1 MKAYSINKELTM
13 NTVEQIKDFKRNF
26 TLNNILGRFIE
37 FRQTLSDFGEP
48 IIEAIFEN
56 REIILSYIE
65 YLHESNKDSF
75 VRQVDDTE
83 DFNVYQR
90 LYFGVGFHRMELIL
104 VTKDEKMFGVVLF
117 DYFYDDDDV
126 NA

>member
-1 MKAYSINKELTM
+1 MKAYSINKEPTM

-56 REIILSYIE
+56 REIILSDIK

-83 DFNVYQR
+83 DFTVYQR

>member
-56 REIILSYIE
+56 RKIILSDIE

-75 VRQVDDTE
+75 VRQIDGTE
-83 DFNVYQR
+83 DFSVYQR

>member
-1 MKAYSINKELTM
+1 M

-56 REIILSYIE
+56 REII
-65 YLHESNKDSF
+65 
-75 VRQVDDTE
+75 
-83 DFNVYQR
+83 
-90 LYFGVGFHRMELIL
+90 
-104 VTKDEKMFGVVLF
+104 
-117 DYFYDDDDV
+117 
-126 NA
+126 

>member
-1 MKAYSINKELTM
+1 M

-56 REIILSYIE
+56 REIILSDIE

-75 VRQVDDTE
+75 VRQIDGTE

>member
-1 MKAYSINKELTM
+1 M

-37 FRQTLSDFGEP
+37 FRQTLSDF
-48 IIEAIFEN
+48 
-56 REIILSYIE
+56 RKIILSDIE

-75 VRQVDDTE
+75 VRQIDGTE
-83 DFNVYQR
+83 DFSVYQR
-90 LYFGVGFHRMELIL
+90 FYFGVGFHRMELIL

>member
-56 REIILSYIE
+56 REIILSDIE

-75 VRQVDDTE
+75 VRQIDGIE
-83 DFNVYQR
+83 DFTVYQR

-117 DYFYDDDDV
+117 DYFYDDDDT
-126 NA
+126 NP

>member
-56 REIILSYIE
+56 REIILSDIE

-75 VRQVDDTE
+75 VRQIDGTE
-83 DFNVYQR
+83 DFTVYQR
-90 LYFGVGFHRMELIL
+90 LYFSVGFHRMELIL

>member
-56 REIILSYIE
+56 REIILSDIE

-75 VRQVDDTE
+75 VRQIDGTE